1 MKSEEKTGQEL
12 IKRRGRGKTR
22 ISRDQS
28 VALPRIKQALTD
40 AGLSFADS
48 YIYRV
53 LAGTHYNFHILSIA
67 NPIVEQVSKERAK
80 LEAQRNKHLSANGNA

>member
-1 MKSEEKTGQEL
+1 MKSKEKTNEEL
-12 IKRRGRGKTR
+12 IKRRGRGPTR

-28 VALPRIKQALTD
+28 VAFPRIKEALTS

-53 LAGTHYNFHILSIA
+53 LAGTCYNYYILVIA
-67 NPIVEQVSKERAK
+67 NPIVEKVAKEREK
-80 LEAQRNKHLSANGNA
+80 LEAQRNKHLSNGNA

>member
-1 MKSEEKTGQEL
+1 MKSEEKTDQEL

-28 VALPRIKQALTD
+28 TALPLIKEALTK
-40 AGLSFADS
+40 AGFSFADS

-53 LAGTHYNFHILSIA
+53 LAGTGYNYHILTIA
-67 NPIVEQVSKERAK
+67 NPIVEQIAKERVK
-80 LEAQRNKHLSANGNA
+80 LEAQRSKHLSANGNA